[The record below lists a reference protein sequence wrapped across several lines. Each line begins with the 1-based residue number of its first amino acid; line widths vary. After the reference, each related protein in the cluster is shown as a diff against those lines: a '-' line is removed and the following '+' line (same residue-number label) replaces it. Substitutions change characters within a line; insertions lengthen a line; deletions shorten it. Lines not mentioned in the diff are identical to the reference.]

1 MNAHLETGGIIV
13 ASTHIDLPVASTD
26 VLDFA
31 RVAA

>member
-1 MNAHLETGGIIV
+1 MNAHLETGGIII